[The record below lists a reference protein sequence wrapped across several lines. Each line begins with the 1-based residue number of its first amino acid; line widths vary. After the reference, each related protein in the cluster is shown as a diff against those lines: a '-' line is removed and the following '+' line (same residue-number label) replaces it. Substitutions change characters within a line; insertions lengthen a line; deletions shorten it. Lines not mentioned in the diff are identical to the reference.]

1 MIISGTFAAY
11 LGRIGIT
18 EPGSPSVEGL
28 FALTRAHLER
38 IPFENTEIQLGRP
51 PGIDPELTVRR
62 IGAGRGGYCFHL
74 NGAFAA
80 LLEHLGYDV
89 TRHVGGMCADAD
101 SREVSGDHLTLTV
114 RIDGEAYFVDVGLG
128 DGPPEPLPLREGRYE
143 RGFRY
148 GLRPLGSAD
157 GPDTGWTFLNEDS
170 PFPAMN
176 FRSAPATMADF
187 EAEHLRLST
196 AEDSPFLQSF
206 FMLRRDA
213 GIMNRLHGRILLTL
227 DPQGGRGKRDLASSE
242 ELFEVMTTVFGREL
256 DDLTSADR
264 AALWDRVQRAH
275 EAWLAAQPS

>member
-1 MIISGTFAAY
+1 MIISGIYAAY

-51 PGIDPELTVRR
+51 PGIDPELSVRR

-89 TRHVGGMCADAD
+89 TRHVGGMSADTD
-101 SREVSGDHLTLTV
+101 SQDVSGDHLTLTV

-143 RGFRY
+143 RGFPY
-148 GLRPLGSAD
+148 GLRPLGERGRARHGLD
-157 GPDTGWTFLNEDS
+157 LPQRGLALPGDELPLG
-170 PFPAMN
+170 
-176 FRSAPATMADF
+176 PATMADF
-187 EAEHLRLST
+187 EDEHLRLST
-196 AEDSPFLQSF
+196 AEDSPSCSPSSCC
-206 FMLRRDA
+206 DA
-213 GIMNRLHGRILLTL
+213 TPG
-227 DPQGGRGKRDLASSE
+227 S
-242 ELFEVMTTVFGREL
+242 
-256 DDLTSADR
+256 
-264 AALWDRVQRAH
+264 
-275 EAWLAAQPS
+275 